1 MGNEADCSVRFG
13 RQASKGHAR
22 LEEKELLFRGDFRLK
37 IPFGDVRSIDVKRG
51 VLKISFSGGEAAFD
65 LGPPAEKWADKIRNP
80 KSLLDKLGVKPGMK
94 VSLLGID
101 DDGFKKQLRERT
113 SDLAEGKAAKA
124 SDIVFVKMT
133 EAKDAARLKQLKDA
147 IKPNG
152 AVWVVWP
159 KGQKGFRE
167 DDARNAGPAAGL
179 VDVKV
184 ASFSDSLSALKMVI
198 PVKDRPVLR

>member
-1 MGNEADCSVRFG
+1 VRSEADYSSR
-13 RQASKGHAR
+13 
-22 LEEKELLFRGDFRLK
+22 
-37 IPFGDVRSIDVKRG
+37 
-51 VLKISFSGGEAAFD
+51 
-65 LGPPAEKWADKIRNP
+65 
-80 KSLLDKLGVKPGMK
+80 SLLDKLGVKPGMK

-101 DDGFKKQLRERT
+101 DDRFKKQLEART
-113 SDLAEGKAAKA
+113 DDVTEGRAAKG

-133 EAKDAARLKQLKDA
+133 QAKDAARLNSLKGA

-159 KGQKGFRE
+159 KGQKAFRE
-167 DDARNAGPAAGL
+167 DDARAAGPAAGL

-184 ASFSDSLSALKMVI
+184 ASFSETLSALKMVI

>member
-1 MGNEADCSVRFG
+1 MGFEADCEVRFG
-13 RQASKGHAR
+13 KQASKGHAR
-22 LEEKELLFRGDFRLK
+22 LEEKALLFRGDFRVK
-37 IPFGDVRSIDVKRG
+37 ISFGDVKSIEVKRG
-51 VLKISFSGGEAAFD
+51 VMKVAFSGGEAAFD
-65 LGPPAEKWADKIRNP
+65 LGPDAEKWAGKIRSP
-80 KSLLDKLGVKPGMK
+80 KSLLDKLGVKLGMK

-113 SDLAEGKAAKA
+113 SDLAEGKAAQD

-133 EAKDAARLKQLKDA
+133 EAKEATRLKQLKEA
-147 IKPNG
+147 IKPDG

-159 KGQKGFRE
+159 KGQKAFRE

>member
-1 MGNEADCSVRFG
+1 MGSEARCDVRLNK
-13 RQASKGHAR
+13 QTSKGRAR

-37 IPFGDVRSIDVKRG
+37 IPFGDVKSIDVKRG
-51 VLKISFSGGEAAFD
+51 VMTIAFPGGEAAFD
-65 LGPPAEKWADKIRNP
+65 LGPDAEKWAEKIRNP
-80 KSLLDKLGVKPGMK
+80 KGLLDKLGVKPGMK

-101 DDGFKKQLRERT
+101 DAGFKKQLRART
-113 SDLAEGKAAKA
+113 DDVTEGRAAKG

-133 EAKDAARLKQLKDA
+133 EAKEAARLEALRAA
-147 IKPNG
+147 IKPGG

-159 KGQKGFRE
+159 KGRKAFRE

-184 ASFSDSLSALKMVI
+184 ASFSDTLSALKMVI
-198 PVKDRPVLR
+198 PVKDRGVLR

>member
-1 MGNEADCSVRFG
+1 MGLEADCDVRLNK
-13 RQASKGHAR
+13 QTSAGHAR
-22 LEEKELLFRGDFRLK
+22 LEEKELLFGGDFRVK
-37 IPFGDVRSIDVKRG
+37 IPFGDVKSIDVKRG
-51 VLKISFSGGEAAFD
+51 ILRIGFSGGEAAFY
-65 LGPPAEKWADKIRNP
+65 LGPDAGKWADKIRNP

-94 VSLLGID
+94 VSLVGLAD
-101 DDGFKKQLRERT
+101 ADFKKQLRART
-113 SDLAEGKAAKA
+113 EDVTEGRAAKG

-133 EAKDAARLKQLKDA
+133 QAKEAVRLKALREA

-159 KGQKGFRE
+159 KGQGAFRE

-184 ASFSDSLSALKMVI
+184 ASFSDALSALKMVI

>member
-1 MGNEADCSVRFG
+1 MGLEADCNVRLNK
-13 RQASKGHAR
+13 QSSIGHAR

-37 IPFGDVRSIDVKRG
+37 ISFGDVKSIEVKRG
-51 VLKISFSGGEAAFD
+51 VMKVAFSGGEAAFD
-65 LGPPAEKWADKIRNP
+65 LGPDAEKWAGKIRSP

-113 SDLAEGKAAKA
+113 SDLAEGKAAKG

-133 EAKDAARLKQLKDA
+133 DAKEAVRLKALREA
-147 IKPNG
+147 LKPNG

-159 KGQKGFRE
+159 KGRKAFRE

-184 ASFSDSLSALKMVI
+184 ASFSDSLSALKLVI

>member
-1 MGNEADCSVRFG
+1 MGNEADCEVRFG

-37 IPFGDVRSIDVKRG
+37 IPFRDVTSIDVKRG
-51 VLKISFSGGEAAFD
+51 VMKIAFSGGEAAFD
-65 LGPPAEKWADKIRNP
+65 LGPDAEKWAGKICNP
-80 KSLLDKLGVKPGMK
+80 KGLLDKLGVKPGMK

-101 DDGFKKQLRERT
+101 DDGFIKQLRART
-113 SDLAEGKAAKA
+113 DNINEGKAAGD

-133 EAKDAARLKQLKDA
+133 QAKEAARLKQLRAA
-147 IKPNG
+147 IKPDG

-159 KGQKGFRE
+159 KGQKAFRE

-184 ASFSDSLSALKMVI
+184 ASFSDTLSALKMVI

>member
-1 MGNEADCSVRFG
+1 MGSEAHCDVRLNE
-13 RQASKGHAR
+13 QTSKGRAR

-37 IPFGDVRSIDVKRG
+37 IFFGDVKSIDVKRG
-51 VLKISFSGGEAAFD
+51 VMRIAFSGGEAAFD
-65 LGPPAEKWADKIRNP
+65 LGPDAEKWAEKIRNP
-80 KSLLDKLGVKPGMK
+80 RSLLDKLGVKPGMK

-101 DDGFKKQLRERT
+101 DDSFKKQLGART
-113 SDLAEGKAAKA
+113 DDVTEGGAAKG

-133 EAKDAARLKQLKDA
+133 EAKEAARLKLLKEA

-159 KGQKGFRE
+159 KGRKEFRE
-167 DDARNAGPAAGL
+167 DDVRAYDPRAKL

-184 ASFSDSLSALKMVI
+184 VRFSDTLSALKMMI
-198 PVKDRPVLR
+198 PRAQR